1 MRNRFTRP
9 AQPFTEPGGRRVDAQ
24 HFTTGALAHHLRE
37 GPRVIAAHEPGG
49 PLAVTGQVIFPED
62 LPDGPAAPIT
72 VTVQD
77 VSRADAPSIDLASV
91 TIPAG
96 AVAPVAG
103 EAIPFSIPVETYDP
117 RLTYSVRAHV
127 DRDGDGRVSRGDLVS
142 TTHNPVLTR
151 GAGTVVNVPLSV
163 VG

>member
-1 MRNRFTRP
+1 MGRMAFHRRSVLLAGAFGLFGGKVETLAALTTPP
-9 AQPFTEPGGRRVDAQ
+9 AGGQA
-24 HFTTGALAHHLRE
+24 TPA
-37 GPRVIAAHEPGG
+37 GG

-103 EAIPFSIPVETYDP
+103 EAIPFSIPVETFDP
-117 RLTYSVRAHV
+117 GLTYSVRTHV

-151 GAGTVVNVPLSV
+151 GAGTVVDVPLSV